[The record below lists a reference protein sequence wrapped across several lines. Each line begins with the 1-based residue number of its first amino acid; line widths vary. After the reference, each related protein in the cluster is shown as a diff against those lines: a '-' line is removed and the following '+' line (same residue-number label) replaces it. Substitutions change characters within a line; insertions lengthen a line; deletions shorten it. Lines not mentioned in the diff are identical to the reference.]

1 MDWPWSRLPQRTPK
15 QVAASPRLRQR
26 FNPVGLSCRLGD
38 VIDLSATG
46 ARIRCTTKP
55 AIQLGDGIRLSI
67 SNGTSKIEI
76 RASVVWVRR
85 VRESKEMFDLG
96 LNFIELTPE
105 LIADLVEMARFGF
118 LRPKPAAAATATS
131 GASAATATSK
141 PTGSV
146 SGATSGGPAK
156 ASGSSS
162 SAKTRPASDSG
173 AVTASIEVEDLYAV
187 LGVPSIATSDQ
198 IHTAFRLL
206 ARKLHPDRNKAADA
220 DQQFARVSK
229 AYSVLR
235 DAELRR
241 RYDAMLNGKES
252 RAA

>member
-85 VRESKEMFDLG
+85 VRESKALFDLG

-118 LRPKPAAAATATS
+118 LRPKPAAAAT
-131 GASAATATSK
+131 
-141 PTGSV
+141 
-146 SGATSGGPAK
+146 ATSGGPAK

-241 RYDAMLNGKES
+241 RYDAMLSGKES

>member
-85 VRESKEMFDLG
+85 VRESKALFDLG

-118 LRPKPAAAATATS
+118 LRPKPAAAAT
-131 GASAATATSK
+131 
-141 PTGSV
+141 
-146 SGATSGGPAK
+146 ATSGGPAK

>member
-1 MDWPWSRLPQRTPK
+1 
-15 QVAASPRLRQR
+15 VAASPRLRQR

-85 VRESKEMFDLG
+85 VRESKALFDLG

-118 LRPKPAAAATATS
+118 LRPKPAAAAT
-131 GASAATATSK
+131 
-141 PTGSV
+141 
-146 SGATSGGPAK
+146 ATSGGPAK

-241 RYDAMLNGKES
+241 RYDAMLSGKES